1 MLEKKT
7 DTNTL
12 LSSSKI
18 KDESARKVPI
28 QLLSGDSKTS
38 DPLEEK
44 IKAISALND
53 QETLRKRHQQEL
65 SEKARNLAPENLA
78 GLL

>member
-53 QETLRKRHQQEL
+53 
-65 SEKARNLAPENLA
+65 
-78 GLL
+78 